1 MNDSSKR
8 SRRRFGLRHLR
19 QLFDDAYQQA
29 DRFVDHGQHQVFRFF
44 WIFLPEPKIARDM
57 HVRQLMASRFLSEAG
72 QQALTYG
79 VLISVVRG
87 GGNALDA
94 ALIGIAGL
102 IPPALLGMYG
112 GAVADALPKRIA
124 LAFAYNVQA
133 GLCFLVAFV
142 LGTDMVP
149 LIILVFGV
157 STIGQLSGPAE
168 SSVLPF
174 VASKDELA
182 SAASLI
188 DFSASVGTAFGT
200 ALLAP
205 VLVRAF
211 GVEPVIYVA
220 GVLLLLAASR
230 TFDLPVWHKPAPVN
244 WLKPDLRIRHTLIW
258 LLKQQAVVT
267 MILLVV
273 LAGSASIVLQ
283 TLSPRYVQSSLGAD
297 PAESVYVF
305 GPAALGLVVS
315 LLTAPK
321 LIGKLGE
328 RLPAIIGFL
337 LVTMSLFL
345 MGLVGPVTDVIDPIN
360 PLRLL
365 DLTGANLGD
374 RLRTAALLA
383 LPLGYGR
390 ALSKISVQT
399 YINRRVPR
407 AFQSRAFALQNA
419 LKHGF
424 TIVPLAVLGA
434 AATAFGV
441 ESVLIVSPL
450 LLFGLA
456 CMLVYVSARVSGERP
471 TSGLDVL
478 STFWQ
483 ENDEEIAP
491 PIV

>member
-1 MNDSSKR
+1 MFR
-8 SRRRFGLRHLR
+8 
-19 QLFDDAYQQA
+19 LFW
-29 DRFVDHGQHQVFRFF
+29 V
-44 WIFLPEPKIARDM
+44 FLPEPEIARDP
-57 HVRQLMASRFLSEAG
+57 HVRQLMVSRFLSEAG

-94 ALIGIAGL
+94 ALVGIAGL
-102 IPPALLGMYG
+102 LPPALLGMHG
-112 GAVADALPKRIA
+112 GAVADALPKRLA

-133 GLCFLVAFV
+133 ALCFLVAFV
-142 LGTDMVP
+142 VGTDLVP
-149 LIILVFGV
+149 LLILVFGV
-157 STIGQLSGPAE
+157 NTMGQLSGPAE

-174 VASKDELA
+174 VASKDQLA

-211 GVEPVIYVA
+211 GIEPVIYVA

-230 TFDLPVWHKPAPVN
+230 TFDLPQWRKPAQAN
-244 WLKPDLRIRHTLIW
+244 WLKPDFRIRDTLFW
-258 LLKQQAVVT
+258 LLRQQAVVT

-273 LAGSASIVLQ
+273 LAGSEGIVLQ
-283 TLSPRYVQSSLGAD
+283 TLSPRYVQTSLGVD
-297 PAESVYVF
+297 PADSVYVF
-305 GPAALGLVVS
+305 GPAALGLATA
-315 LLTAPK
+315 LLTAPG
-321 LIGKLGE
+321 LIRGRGE
-328 RLPAIIGFL
+328 RVPAITGFL
-337 LVTMSLFL
+337 LVTLALLL
-345 MGLVGPVTDVIDPIN
+345 MGLVGPVTDVLNPIN
-360 PLRLL
+360 PLRALEL
-365 DLTGANLGD
+365 IGLNLGE

-383 LPLGYGR
+383 LPLGYGL

-399 YINRRVPR
+399 YINRRVPI
-407 AFQSRAFALQNA
+407 AYQSRAFALQNA

-441 ESVLIVSPL
+441 ESVLIASPF

-456 CMLVYVSARVSGERP
+456 CLLVYASFHVAGEAP
-471 TSGLDVL
+471 ASGLDVL

-483 ENDEEIAP
+483 EEDEEIEP

>member
-1 MNDSSKR
+1 MSDTPPGL
-8 SRRRFGLRHLR
+8 RRFGPRRLRRIL
-19 QLFDDAYQQA
+19 DDAYLHA
-29 DRFVDHGQHQVFRFF
+29 DRFVDHGQHHVFRLF
-44 WIFLPEPKIARDM
+44 WIFLPEPKIARDP
-57 HVRQLMASRFLSEAG
+57 HVRQLMTSRFLSEAA
-72 QQALTYG
+72 QQALTFG

-94 ALIGIAGL
+94 AAVGIAGL
-102 IPPALLGMYG
+102 LPPALLGMYG
-112 GAVADALPKRIA
+112 GAVADRLPKRIA

-133 GLCFLVAFV
+133 LLCFVIASV
-142 LGTDMVP
+142 LGTDLLP
-149 LIILVFGV
+149 LLILVFGV

-205 VLVRAF
+205 VLVRGF

-230 TFDLPVWHKPAPVN
+230 TFDLPQWRKPAPVN
-244 WLKPDLRIRHTLIW
+244 WLKPDLRIKHTLYW
-258 LLKQQAVVT
+258 LLRQQAVVT

-283 TLSPRYVQSSLGAD
+283 TLSPRYVQSSLGVD
-297 PAESVYVF
+297 PADSVYVF
-305 GPAALGLVVS
+305 GPAALGLVVA
-315 LLTAPK
+315 LLTAPS
-321 LIGKLGE
+321 LIRKFGE
-328 RLPAIIGFL
+328 RAPAIAGFL
-337 LVTMSLFL
+337 FVTLALLL
-345 MGLVGPVTDVIDPIN
+345 MGLVGPITDLINPIN
-360 PLRLL
+360 PLRAL
-365 DLTGANLGD
+365 DLFGVNLGE

-383 LPLGYGR
+383 LPLGYGL

-399 YINRRVPR
+399 YINRRVPI
-407 AFQSRAFALQNA
+407 AYQSRAFALQNA

-424 TIVPLAVLGA
+424 TIVPLLVLGV
-434 AATAFGV
+434 AATKFGV
-441 ESVLIVSPL
+441 EVVLIASPF
-450 LLFGLA
+450 LLFALA
-456 CMLVYVSARVSGERP
+456 CGLVYLSFHVAGQTP
-471 TSGLDVL
+471 ASGLDVL

-483 ENDEEIAP
+483 EEDEDIEP
-491 PIV
+491 PII